1 MKETFI
7 RTFHLYGEFDKWLN
21 HYQIYCP
28 LGETRKQSLARV
40 KQDLLNGKISHWDYK
55 LGKIKVE
62 EVVKI
67 VLTK

>member
-7 RTFHLYGEFDKWLN
+7 RTFNLYWDFYKWLN
-21 HYQIYCP
+21 HYQICFS
-28 LGETRKQSLARV
+28 LGEIKKQSLARV
-40 KQDLLNGKISHWDYK
+40 KQDLLNGKIGHWDYK

-67 VLTK
+67 VLTS